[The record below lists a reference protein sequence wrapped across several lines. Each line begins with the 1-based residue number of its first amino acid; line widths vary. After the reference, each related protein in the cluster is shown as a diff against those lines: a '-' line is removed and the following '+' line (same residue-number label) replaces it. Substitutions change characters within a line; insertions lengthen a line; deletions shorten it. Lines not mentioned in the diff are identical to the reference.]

1 MRTARKTHKILAG
14 VLAFALAL
22 ILGAGVP
29 AVPAY
34 AASGNVYTCSITPCY
49 RHPVTGAIEDSGGE
63 SSYATGQGMVEGC
76 IYTTGIMEVTD
87 SGEYYLTIRMSL
99 IDYTSNQSFWVQN
112 VGDSGWSS
120 PAMGVTGNGSDSNG
134 TTSDVC
140 IQVPSENCVV
150 RVSMYVSPMGRDVV
164 FYLYPSNYSSG
175 NNTDMNATMV
185 TAASGRDAAQASE
198 RSGGTASGSSQT
210 SGSAGSGASSGSGSL
225 SSSGSLSA
233 GNSSLKSSTE
243 DAENA
248 AENDGEAPAL
258 SSSITAP
265 ADSDTTAGTEDTTL
279 NDAQGLSLSTAENTG
294 EEAEGTSAGLSS
306 GGHIFATAAAVV
318 VAGLI
323 LMAAAALI
331 VYYFH
336 KNWRRWGGGDDDDD
350 YEYEDENEE

>member
-49 RHPVTGAIEDSGGE
+49 RHPVTGVIEDSGGE

-76 IYTTGIMEVTD
+76 IYTTGIMEVTE

-120 PAMGVTGNGSDSNG
+120 PAMGVTGNGSDNNG
-134 TTSDVC
+134 TTADVC
-140 IQVPSENCVV
+140 MQVPSENCVV

-185 TAASGRDAAQASE
+185 TASSGGAAAQASE
-198 RSGGTASGSSQT
+198 
-210 SGSAGSGASSGSGSL
+210 SSGSGSTGSVTSSGSGSSSL
-225 SSSGSLSA
+225 SSGGSLSA
-233 GNSSLKSSTE
+233 GSSSPESGTEDTKENDREAPVLKSS
-243 DAENA
+243 
-248 AENDGEAPAL
+248 
-258 SSSITAP
+258 ITDP
-265 ADSDTTAGTEDTTL
+265 ADSDTTAGVEDTTL
-279 NDAQGLSLSTAENTG
+279 NDARGLSLSTAVDSG
-294 EEAEGTSAGLSS
+294 EEAGEASAGLSP
-306 GGHIFATAAAVV
+306 GGRIFATAAAVV

-323 LMAAAALI
+323 LMAAAAGI
-331 VYYFH
+331 VYYFR
-336 KNWRRWGGGDDDDD
+336 KNWRRWGGGDDD
-350 YEYEDENEE
+350 EE